1 MSLKSVRGTIAAF
14 VLAFCCTAWA
24 QDFPQGGRPIRIL
37 NPFPPGG
44 SSDIFARAV
53 AAKMQQQMGVPV
65 VVENKPG
72 GSTVVAVRELI
83 KSPADGHTLLY
94 TITVTTSQLPHL
106 YAKPP
111 YDIFKDF
118 TPISLVAF
126 NRTILMAGPNTPFN
140 SVRELIDYAKA
151 NPGKVN
157 YASFGN
163 GSTAHINGELLR
175 QVAGIEMLH
184 VPYKGGADAGRDL
197 LGGQVQIF
205 FDGPAT
211 AINGYKSGRLKM
223 LAIADTKRV
232 AAVPEIPTM
241 AEAGVPGFEV
251 SGIEQFL
258 GPAGIP
264 RAIVERLNAEIVKA
278 VRLPEVTEI
287 YTRGGSDVVASSPE
301 EHARI
306 LKDNYERWGAVIRKV
321 GVKLD

>member
-1 MSLKSVRGTIAAF
+1 MIPQQLGRVLLAVALAACG
-14 VLAFCCTAWA
+14 AA
-24 QDFPQGGRPIRIL
+24 QAQEFPQGGRAIRIL
-37 NPFPPGG
+37 NPFPAGG
-44 SSDIFARAV
+44 SSDLFARSV
-53 AAKMQQQMGVPV
+53 ASRMQQGLGVPV

-72 GSTVVAVRELI
+72 GSTVVAVRELM
-83 KSPADGHTLLY
+83 KSPPDGHTILY
-94 TITVTTSQLPHL
+94 TITITTSQLPHL

-118 TPISLVAF
+118 TPLGLAAY

-140 SVRELIDYAKA
+140 SVKELIAYAKA

-163 GSTAHINGELLR
+163 GSTAHINSELLK
-175 QVAGIEMLH
+175 QVAGIDMLH

-197 LGGQVQIF
+197 MGGQVQIF

-211 AINGYKSGRLKM
+211 AINGYRSGKLKM
-223 LAIADTKRV
+223 LAIADGKRV

-241 AEAGVPGFEV
+241 GEAGVAGFDL

-258 GPAGIP
+258 GPAGMP

-278 VRLPEVTEI
+278 IRTPEVTEI
-287 YTRGGSDVVASSPE
+287 YERGGSDVVASSAD

-306 LKDNYERWGAVIRKV
+306 MKDNYERWGAVIRRV
-321 GVKLD
+321 GVRLD